1 LYHNSKE
8 KMGFYQAIRELYKN
22 PKENLGELWKE
33 RLIKWRKGKS
43 IVKIEKPTRLDR
55 ARSIGYKAKKGFIV
69 IRVRIK
75 RSRRKKEKPA
85 GGRRPKKYGR
95 RKIVSKSYQ
104 WIAEERAQ
112 RKYTNLNVLG
122 SYEVAKD
129 GKYYWF
135 EVILIDPAHPQ
146 IQNDPRYAW
155 ILLPANRR
163 RVFRGLTS
171 AGKKARGLRWKGKGP
186 EKVRP
191 SIRANKGKG
200 K

>member
-1 LYHNSKE
+1 
-8 KMGFYQAIRELYKN
+8 MGFYQAIRELYKN

-135 EVILIDPAHPQ
+135 EVILIDPNRPE
-146 IQNDPRYAW
+146 IKSDPKINW
-155 ILLPANRR
+155 ICSPKHKG
-163 RVFRGLTS
+163 RVFRGLTT
-171 AGKKARGLRWKGKGP
+171 AGKRSRGILTKKGIGAEKLRP
-186 EKVRP
+186 
-191 SIRANKGKG
+191 
-200 K
+200 